1 VHLDTKDETAYSYL
15 PGMPLSMISGDTF
28 SIACFTQ
35 DQESIEKFMVGK
47 LVAKVTSKNAKFQNK
62 DVVNY
67 FQVQLDDAIL
77 G

>member
-1 VHLDTKDETAYSYL
+1 
-15 PGMPLSMISGDTF
+15 
-28 SIACFTQ
+28 
-35 DQESIEKFMVGK
+35 